1 MHARKRRWQKQNT
14 GFPYS
19 HLRSPT
25 SLNILPDKEMSSH
38 DEIFS
43 DESSFYG
50 KLSPWQPD
58 KKTPS

>member
-1 MHARKRRWQKQNT
+1 MQERKRRWQKQNT

-19 HLRSPT
+19 HLHSPT
-25 SLNILPDKEMSSH
+25 PLHIVPDTEMSY

-50 KLSPWQPD
+50 KFS
-58 KKTPS
+58 S